1 MIIITSINFFTSLFL
16 PYLILFEWLL
26 SIPFHKFLFKILI
39 LLSLHH
45 TLSIF
50 QKEFFLILP
59 FQDSF
64 SFIVVLCFVW
74 WFLEKLFTMIFIA
87 IVLFHGTFCLFL
99 WYSFPCRFFSSVSLM
114 NFNADPFLMFLVSRL
129 SLIQSFFCLIFL
141 DLFRNILYTFYFAF
155 YFFNC
160 NSSVITLSFLFLSC
174 YLEICTIIW
183 SNSQFLCFKR
193 RLFHFYRK

>member
-50 QKEFFLILP
+50 QKEFFVILP

-114 NFNADPFLMFLVSRL
+114 NFHGQCR
-129 SLIQSFFCLIFL
+129 SFFDVSCIPFVSYPIIFL
-141 DLFRNILYTFYFAF
+141 SYFPRPFFEIFLILFILYFISSIVIHPSLLCHFFFYL
-155 YFFNC
+155 
-160 NSSVITLSFLFLSC
+160 VILK
-174 YLEICTIIW
+174 YV
-183 SNSQFLCFKR
+183 Q
-193 RLFHFYRK
+193 

>member
-1 MIIITSINFFTSLFL
+1 MSLFL

-26 SIPFHKFLFKILI
+26 SIPFNKFLFKILI
-39 LLSLHH
+39 LSSLHH

-50 QKEFFLILP
+50 QKEFFVILP

-87 IVLFHGTFCLFL
+87 LPFFMELFVYFFDTPFHVVSSLLFL
-99 WYSFPCRFFSSVSLM
+99 WWISMV
-114 NFNADPFLMFLVSRL
+114 NAGLFLMFLVSRL
-129 SLIQSFFCLIFL
+129 SLIQSFFVLFSSTF
-141 DLFRNILYTFYFAF
+141 FRNIPYTFYFVF
-155 YFFNC
+155 YFFDC